1 MKIRCSIGNSN
12 NESQFSLFDITC
24 PEKAQILL
32 EVTNFQNPWSAITVS
47 SIRLYAFGQDTCFG
61 TDKIGSDPISAHK
74 FYPKTMPE
82 SNIEIS
88 SSSNVLGYSKLDNAV
103 TFKFTPVYTSS
114 PTKNG
119 LIVIDFPSWYEV
131 AGSLNMMFNELMVN
145 SCSSPDMRILASK
158 ASLVAK

>member
-1 MKIRCSIGNSN
+1 MKIRCGIGNNN
-12 NESQFSLFDITC
+12 NELQFSLFDITC

-88 SSSNVLGYSKLDNAV
+88 SSSNVFGYSKLDNAV
-103 TFKFTPVYTSS
+103 TFKFTPFYSTS

-119 LIVIDFPSWYEV
+119 RIVIDFPLWFDV
-131 AGSLNMMFNELMVN
+131 ADDLNMMFNELAKDT
-145 SCSSPDMRILASK
+145 CTSPDFNVRSSDANI
-158 ASLVAK
+158 VAK